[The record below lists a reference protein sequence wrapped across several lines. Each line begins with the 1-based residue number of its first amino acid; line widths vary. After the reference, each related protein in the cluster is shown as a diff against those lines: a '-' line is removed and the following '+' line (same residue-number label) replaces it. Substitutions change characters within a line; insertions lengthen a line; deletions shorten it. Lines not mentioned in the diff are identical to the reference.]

1 MSSKLQ
7 GYVWDACAVSGVR
20 GTRLMVM
27 VRLADYSSD
36 DGKSYPGIKTI
47 ARQLG
52 AGEST
57 IRTAIAELES
67 EKWLRR
73 ENRRNGN
80 RNTSNMYF
88 LNVEKLEEIAL
99 RERAS
104 IRLERCKNNRFD
116 PSDSDSSD
124 FDQSDF
130 DASEMSASSAL
141 DPSDSG
147 KNNRFD
153 PSDSDSSDFDQSDF
167 DASEMSAS
175 SALDPSDSGK
185 NNRFDPSDSGGHDPQ
200 GLKPDPQVKDH
211 EPQEV
216 RAKRQKKNS
225 FDPAGLKP
233 ENVSDE
239 IWLDWIKFRREKRQ
253 PLTETTCTYQAKQLA
268 GHQNADEVIRRSIAS
283 GWQGLFPDRVP
294 NKPAT
299 EPETSG
305 ATVSS
310 ESGSSSW
317 YTPSG
322 NGSAEVFV
330 NYAALERAKR
340 GSYRP

>member
-7 GYVWDACAVSGVR
+7 GYVWDACAVSGVK

-99 RERAS
+99 RERAV
-104 IRLERCKNNRFD
+104 IRQERLKNNRFD
-116 PSDSDSSD
+116 QSDSDALD
-124 FDQSDF
+124 FD
-130 DASEMSASSAL
+130 E
-141 DPSDSG
+141 
-147 KNNRFD
+147 
-153 PSDSDSSDFDQSDF
+153 SDSDQ
-167 DASEMSAS
+167 SEMSAS

-200 GLKPDPQVKDH
+200 GLKPDPQVKDI

-216 RAKRQKKNS
+216 RAKRQKKSS

-233 ENVSDE
+233 ENVSAE
-239 IWLDWIKFRREKRQ
+239 IWQDWIKFRREKRQ

-268 GHQNADEVIRRSIAS
+268 GHQNADEVIRRSIAG
-283 GWQGLFPDRVP
+283 GWQGLFPDHVP

-299 EPETSG
+299 MTETPGAAVPSEPD
-305 ATVSS
+305 
-310 ESGSSSW
+310 SSSW

-322 NGSAEVFV
+322 NGSAEVFI
-330 NYAALERAKR
+330 NQAAIERMKR
-340 GSYRP
+340 GGYRQ

>member
-7 GYVWDACAVSGVR
+7 GYVWDACAVSGVK

-99 RERAS
+99 RERAA
-104 IRLERCKNNRFD
+104 IRLKRCKNNRFD
-116 PSDSDSSD
+116 PSDSDASG

-141 DPSDSG
+141 
-147 KNNRFD
+147 
-153 PSDSDSSDFDQSDF
+153 
-167 DASEMSAS
+167 A
-175 SALDPSDSGK
+175 PSDSGK

-211 EPQEV
+211 ELQEV
-216 RAKRQKKNS
+216 RAKRQKKSS

-233 ENVSDE
+233 ENVSAE
-239 IWLDWIKFRREKRQ
+239 IWQDWIKFRREKRQ

-283 GWQGLFPDRVP
+283 GWQGLFPDHVP

-299 EPETSG
+299 MTETPGAAVPSEPD
-305 ATVSS
+305 
-310 ESGSSSW
+310 SSSW

-322 NGSAEVFV
+322 NGSAEVFI
-330 NYAALERAKR
+330 NQAAIERMKR
-340 GSYRP
+340 GGYRQ

>member
-7 GYVWDACAVSGVR
+7 GYVWDACAVSGVK

-99 RERAS
+99 RERAV
-104 IRLERCKNNRFD
+104 IRQERLKNNRFD
-116 PSDSDSSD
+116 PSDSDASNS
-124 FDQSDF
+124 
-130 DASEMSASSAL
+130 DAS
-141 DPSDSG
+141 G
-147 KNNRFD
+147 FD
-153 PSDSDSSDFDQSDF
+153 ESDSDQ
-167 DASEMSAS
+167 SEMSAS

-200 GLKPDPQVKDH
+200 GLKPDPQVKDI

-216 RAKRQKKNS
+216 RAKRQKKVL

-239 IWLDWIKFRREKRQ
+239 VWQDWVKFRRETRK

-268 GHQNADEVIRRSIAS
+268 GHQNADEVIRRSIAG

-294 NKPAT
+294 NQPPHTHVAQG
-299 EPETSG
+299 G
-305 ATVSS
+305 AVAPVQQ
-310 ESGSSSW
+310 GNSW
-317 YTPSG
+317 CTPSDD
-322 NGSAEVFV
+322 GSAEVFI
-330 NYAALERAKR
+330 NQAAIDRLKR
-340 GSYRP
+340 GDRRP

>member
-7 GYVWDACAVSGVR
+7 GYVWDACAVSGVK

-47 ARQLG
+47 ARHLG

-99 RERAS
+99 RERAV
-104 IRLERCKNNRFD
+104 IRQERLKNNRFD
-116 PSDSDSSD
+116 PSDSDASD
-124 FDQSDF
+124 FDESD
-130 DASEMSASSAL
+130 
-141 DPSDSG
+141 P
-147 KNNRFD
+147 
-153 PSDSDSSDFDQSDF
+153 DQ
-167 DASEMSAS
+167 SEMSAS

-200 GLKPDPQVKDH
+200 GLKPDPQVKDI

-216 RAKRQKKNS
+216 RAKRQKKSS

-233 ENVSDE
+233 ENVSAE
-239 IWLDWIKFRREKRQ
+239 IWQDWIKFRREKRQ

-268 GHQNADEVIRRSIAS
+268 GHQNADEVIRRSIAG
-283 GWQGLFPDRVP
+283 GWQGLFPERVP

-299 EPETSG
+299 MTETPGAAVPSEPD
-305 ATVSS
+305 
-310 ESGSSSW
+310 SSSW

-322 NGSAEVFV
+322 NGSAEVFI
-330 NYAALERAKR
+330 NQAAIERMKR
-340 GSYRP
+340 GGYRQ

>member
-1 MSSKLQ
+1 
-7 GYVWDACAVSGVR
+7 
-20 GTRLMVM
+20 MVM

-99 RERAS
+99 RERSA
-104 IRLERCKNNRFD
+104 IRLDRRKNNHFD
-116 PSDSDSSD
+116 PSDSDVSD
-124 FDQSDF
+124 SDKSDF
-130 DASEMSASSAL
+130 DASEMSDSSAL

-147 KNNRFD
+147 KNNHFY
-153 PSDSDSSDFDQSDF
+153 
-167 DASEMSAS
+167 
-175 SALDPSDSGK
+175 
-185 NNRFDPSDSGGHDPQ
+185 PSDSGGHDPQ
-200 GLKPDPQVKDH
+200 GLKHDPQVKDH

-216 RAKRQKKNS
+216 RAKRQKKSS
-225 FDPAGLKP
+225 FDPAWLKP
-233 ENVSDE
+233 ENVSAE

-253 PLTETTCTYQAKQLA
+253 PLTETTCAYQAKQLA
-268 GHQNADEVIRRSIAS
+268 GHQNADEVIRRSIAG
-283 GWQGLFPDRVP
+283 GWQGLFPCAQQARNV
-294 NKPAT
+294 
-299 EPETSG
+299 TS
-305 ATVSS
+305 
-310 ESGSSSW
+310 
-317 YTPSG
+317 
-322 NGSAEVFV
+322 
-330 NYAALERAKR
+330 
-340 GSYRP
+340 

>member
-7 GYVWDACAVSGVR
+7 GYVWDACAVSGVK

-99 RERAS
+99 REKSA
-104 IRLERCKNNRFD
+104 IRLDRRKNNHFD
-116 PSDSDSSD
+116 PSDSDVSD
-124 FDQSDF
+124 SDKSDF
-130 DASEMSASSAL
+130 DASEMSDSSAL

-147 KNNRFD
+147 KNNH
-153 PSDSDSSDFDQSDF
+153 
-167 DASEMSAS
+167 
-175 SALDPSDSGK
+175 
-185 NNRFDPSDSGGHDPQ
+185 FDPSDSGGHDPQ
-200 GLKPDPQVKDH
+200 GLKHDPQVKDH
-211 EPQEV
+211 GPQEV
-216 RAKRQKKNS
+216 RAKRQKKSS
-225 FDPAGLKP
+225 FDPAWLKP
-233 ENVSDE
+233 ENVSAE

-253 PLTETTCTYQAKQLA
+253 PLTETTCAYQAKQLA
-268 GHQNADEVIRRSIAS
+268 GHQNADEVIRRSIAG

-294 NKPAT
+294 NKPAMSLA
-299 EPETSG
+299 ENETLTASQPP
-305 ATVSS
+305 A
-310 ESGSSSW
+310 GSW
-317 YTPSG
+317 CTPSG
-322 NGSAEVFV
+322 DGTAEVFI
-330 NYAALERAKR
+330 NQAAIERMKR
-340 GSYRP
+340 GGYRQ

>member
-7 GYVWDACAVSGVR
+7 GYVWDACAVSGVK

-47 ARQLG
+47 ARQIG

-99 RERAS
+99 RERAA
-104 IRLERCKNNRFD
+104 IRKERCKNNRFD
-116 PSDSDSSD
+116 PSDSDASNP
-124 FDQSDF
+124 
-130 DASEMSASSAL
+130 DAS
-141 DPSDSG
+141 D
-147 KNNRFD
+147 FD
-153 PSDSDSSDFDQSDF
+153 PSDSDR
-167 DASEMSAS
+167 SEMSAS

-211 EPQEV
+211 EPQEA
-216 RAKRQKKNS
+216 RAKRQKKTS

-239 IWLDWIKFRREKRQ
+239 VWQDWAKFRRETRK
-253 PLTETTCTYQAKQLA
+253 PLTETTCAYQAKQLA
-268 GHQNADEVIRRSIAS
+268 GHQNADEVIRRSIAG
-283 GWQGLFPDRVP
+283 GWQGLFPERVP
-294 NKPAT
+294 NQPPA
-299 EPETSG
+299 PEVTSTSAGNG
-305 ATVSS
+305 A
-310 ESGSSSW
+310 GSTW
-317 YTPSG
+317 YTPS
-322 NGSAEVFV
+322 NDGSAEVFI
-330 NYAALERAKR
+330 NQAAIDRLKR
-340 GSYRP
+340 GASRP

>member
-7 GYVWDACAVSGVR
+7 GYVWDACAVSGVK

-99 RERAS
+99 RERAA

-116 PSDSDSSD
+116 PSDSDASG

-141 DPSDSG
+141 
-147 KNNRFD
+147 
-153 PSDSDSSDFDQSDF
+153 
-167 DASEMSAS
+167 A
-175 SALDPSDSGK
+175 PSDSGK

-211 EPQEV
+211 ELQEV
-216 RAKRQKKNS
+216 RAKRQKKSS

-233 ENVSDE
+233 ENVSAE
-239 IWLDWIKFRREKRQ
+239 IWQDWIKFRREKRQ

-283 GWQGLFPDRVP
+283 GWQGLFPDHVP

-299 EPETSG
+299 MTETPGAAVPSEPD
-305 ATVSS
+305 
-310 ESGSSSW
+310 SSSW

-322 NGSAEVFV
+322 NGSAEVFI
-330 NYAALERAKR
+330 NQAAIERMKR
-340 GSYRP
+340 GGYRQ

>member
-7 GYVWDACAVSGVR
+7 GYVWDACAVSGVK

-47 ARQLG
+47 ARHLG

-99 RERAS
+99 RERAV
-104 IRLERCKNNRFD
+104 IRQERLKNNRFD
-116 PSDSDSSD
+116 PSDSDASD
-124 FDQSDF
+124 FDESD
-130 DASEMSASSAL
+130 
-141 DPSDSG
+141 P
-147 KNNRFD
+147 
-153 PSDSDSSDFDQSDF
+153 DQ
-167 DASEMSAS
+167 SEMSAS

-200 GLKPDPQVKDH
+200 GLKPDPQVKDI

-216 RAKRQKKNS
+216 R
-225 FDPAGLKP
+225 
-233 ENVSDE
+233 
-239 IWLDWIKFRREKRQ
+239 
-253 PLTETTCTYQAKQLA
+253 
-268 GHQNADEVIRRSIAS
+268 
-283 GWQGLFPDRVP
+283 
-294 NKPAT
+294 
-299 EPETSG
+299 
-305 ATVSS
+305 
-310 ESGSSSW
+310 
-317 YTPSG
+317 
-322 NGSAEVFV
+322 
-330 NYAALERAKR
+330 
-340 GSYRP
+340 